1 MNKKIV
7 LLSTV
12 ALSALMSSTALAKN
26 QIDIGGF
33 VKFELGFYDSDFVD
47 ENHRD
52 ARTQSKLEMKWKNT
66 AESGLEYG
74 MRVRLLA
81 ATDQTTQADKANIW
95 IESKLGRLELGDDD
109 ASGAAM
115 AIYAP
120 SIGFGQAVDSD
131 LDDFLNSASAT
142 QIGPKAFNSSR
153 STKIT
158 YFTPRMYGAQF
169 GISYTPEFDNGE
181 NIIRSKNSDMTSNS
195 PSNGNEAFTVAAGE
209 DLPGNDILIDYIQPF
224 GYDPLATDGGDN
236 RAVGSQKKFF
246 KKSVKDFIELG
257 FDYNT
262 KIDDVDFK
270 MSAAYTHANMKNITQ
285 RGPNFSSKRHD
296 INAYSIGAQAS
307 WRNYIIGG
315 GFVDNMKSGQLQH
328 FKAQKRQS
336 WNIGLGYATDIWG
349 VSANYI
355 DENYGKTKGN
365 GSFYAAGVGGFY
377 SLAPGI
383 KVGLDYNH
391 AVRKFG
397 RNTGTFNSPGKAY
410 NVPSALSAGKTKD
423 TNDVWIFGTRLDF

>member
-1 MNKKIV
+1 
-7 LLSTV
+7 
-12 ALSALMSSTALAKN
+12 
-26 QIDIGGF
+26 
-33 VKFELGFYDSDFVD
+33 
-47 ENHRD
+47 
-52 ARTQSKLEMKWKNT
+52 MKWKNT

-181 NIIRSKNSDMTSNS
+181 NILRTKSSDMTSAN
-195 PSNGNEAFTVAAGE
+195 PGNGNEASAAPGANI
-209 DLPGNDILIDYIQPF
+209 PGNNILIDYIQPF
-224 GYDPLATDGGDN
+224 GFDPTQVIGGDN
-236 RAVGSQKKFF
+236 KAVGAQKKFF
-246 KKSVKDFIELG
+246 KKSIKDFIELG

-262 KIDDVDFK
+262 KIEDIDFK
-270 MSAAYTHANMKNITQ
+270 MSAAYTHADMKSTNI
-285 RGPNFSSKRHD
+285 RSINFSHKRHD
-296 INAYSIGAQAS
+296 INAYQIGAQAS